1 MLLCFMPHVGTD
13 VVSEV
18 LNTCA
23 YTNLD
28 LTHAH
33 PLTLAST
40 HTSKTYRLHISQAIA
55 SLVWLTEPS
64 KTLQGTSQPLCGSM
78 HKRQD
83 LLGQAQYN
91 ICVELCLN
99 AGGWV
104 LQPVTYPLNY
114 QLVCDNV
121 MLLEDLFVGLTKALM
136 LWIILEL
143 LVLWTCMLTVTNITF
158 FLVLLSMQL

>member
-1 MLLCFMPHVGTD
+1 MLLCFMPHVGTA

-83 LLGQAQYN
+83 LLGQAL
-91 ICVELCLN
+91 VHHLCRAVLEH
-99 AGGWV
+99 GWV
-104 LQPVTYPLNY
+104 GAATSHLTIELSAYLR
-114 QLVCDNV
+114 
-121 MLLEDLFVGLTKALM
+121 LEDLFVGSTKALM

-158 FLVLLSMQL
+158 FSSVIIYAAVGL

>member
-1 MLLCFMPHVGTD
+1 MLLCFMPHVGTA

-55 SLVWLTEPS
+55 SLV
-64 KTLQGTSQPLCGSM
+64 
-78 HKRQD
+78 
-83 LLGQAQYN
+83 
-91 ICVELCLN
+91 
-99 AGGWV
+99 
-104 LQPVTYPLNY
+104 
-114 QLVCDNV
+114 
-121 MLLEDLFVGLTKALM
+121 
-136 LWIILEL
+136 
-143 LVLWTCMLTVTNITF
+143 
-158 FLVLLSMQL
+158 